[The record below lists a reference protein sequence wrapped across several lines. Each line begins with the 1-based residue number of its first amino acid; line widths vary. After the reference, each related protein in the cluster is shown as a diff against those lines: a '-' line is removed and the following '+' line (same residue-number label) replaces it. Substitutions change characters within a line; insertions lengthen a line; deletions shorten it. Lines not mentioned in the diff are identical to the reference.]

1 MGELVNSSIRQ
12 FSYSHILTFIGQE
25 SDAVMERLSY
35 LIRRLLL
42 VVPTFIGITV
52 VCFALTRFL
61 PGGPVEMR
69 LMRMKGLGNAAAE
82 GGGGTVAGR
91 NQVTEEYKKQLESQ
105 FGFDKPIARQ
115 YWDWLVVNRMGM
127 DIPSYDY
134 PDRTAWQLIR
144 SRIPVSLWFGFVSFV
159 LTYLI
164 CIPLGIAKALRHRKP
179 FDAVSSVVI
188 FMAYAVP
195 SFALAMVL
203 KMTLCGTVEGFFD
216 IFPLGGLASDF
227 DLEPSALRAFADRA
241 WHMALPVA
249 CYVAGSFAMLTL
261 LMKNSLLDQ
270 ISSDYVR
277 TVIAKGATRRR
288 AVWGHAFRNAL
299 IPIATG
305 LGPMIGL
312 LFAGSI
318 IIENIFEI
326 PGMGRLS
333 WDALIG
339 RDYAVF
345 LALLA
350 LTASFQL
357 VGNLVSDL
365 LYVVIDPRIDF
376 SGRR

>member
-1 MGELVNSSIRQ
+1 
-12 FSYSHILTFIGQE
+12 
-25 SDAVMERLSY
+25 MERVAY

-82 GGGGTVAGR
+82 SGGSAAAGR

-105 FGFDKPIARQ
+105 FGFDKPLVRQ

-127 DIPSYDY
+127 NLPSYDY
-134 PDRTAWQLIR
+134 PDRTSWQLIR
-144 SRIPVSLWFGFVSFV
+144 ARIPVSLWFGLASFL

-164 CIPLGIAKALRHRKP
+164 CIPLGIAKALRHRQA
-179 FDAVSSVVI
+179 FDAASSVLV
-188 FMAYAVP
+188 FVAYAIP
-195 SFALAMVL
+195 SFALAMML
-203 KMTLCGTVEGFFD
+203 KMVFCGTVEGLFD
-216 IFPLGGLASDF
+216 VFPLGGLASDF
-227 DLEPSALRAFADRA
+227 DFEPSFLRALADRA

-270 ISSDYVR
+270 IASDYVR

-288 AVWGHAFRNAL
+288 AIWGHAFRNAL
-299 IPIATG
+299 IPVATG

-318 IIENIFEI
+318 IIETIFEI

-333 WDALIG
+333 WDALVG

-345 LALLA
+345 LALLS

-357 VGNLVSDL
+357 IGNLISDM
-365 LYVVIDPRIDF
+365 LYMLIDPRIDF
-376 SGRR
+376 SRR

>member
-1 MGELVNSSIRQ
+1 M
-12 FSYSHILTFIGQE
+12 
-25 SDAVMERLSY
+25 DRLAY
-35 LIRRLLL
+35 VARRLLL
-42 VVPTFIGITV
+42 VIPTFLGITI
-52 VCFALTRFL
+52 VCFTLTRFV

-69 LMRMKGLGNAAAE
+69 MMRLKGLAAQ
-82 GGGGTVAGR
+82 GGGEAGGAGASAVGTVSEDYR
-91 NQVTEEYKKQLESQ
+91 RQLEAQ
-105 FGFDKPIARQ
+105 YGFDRPLVVQ
-115 YWDWLVVNRMGM
+115 YWDWLVVKKMGM
-127 DIPSYDY
+127 ELTSYDY
-134 PDRTAWQLIR
+134 PNKTAWQLIK
-144 SRIPVSLWFGFVSFV
+144 SRIPISLWFGLASFI

-164 CIPLGIAKALRHRKP
+164 CVPLGIAKALKHRQA
-179 FDAVSSVVI
+179 FDAVSSLVVFI
-188 FMAYAVP
+188 AYAIP
-195 SFALAMVL
+195 SFALAMML
-203 KMTLCGTVEGFFD
+203 KMFLCGTVEGLGD
-216 IFPLGGLASDF
+216 VFPLGGISSDF
-227 DLEPSALRAFADRA
+227 DVDPTWWVWFKDRA
-241 WHMALPVA
+241 WHMVLPIC

-270 ISSDYVR
+270 ISADYVL

-288 AVWGHAFRNAL
+288 AIWLHAFRNAL

-318 IIENIFEI
+318 IIESIFEI

-357 VGNLVSDL
+357 VGNLISDV
-365 LYVVIDPRIDF
+365 LYMIIDPRIDF
-376 SGRR
+376 SKK

>member
-1 MGELVNSSIRQ
+1 M
-12 FSYSHILTFIGQE
+12 
-25 SDAVMERLSY
+25 DRLAY
-35 LIRRLLL
+35 VARRLLL
-42 VVPTFIGITV
+42 VIPTFLGITL
-52 VCFALTRFL
+52 VCFTLTRFV

-69 LMRMKGLGNAAAE
+69 MMRLKGLATQ
-82 GGGGTVAGR
+82 GGGEAGGAGSSA
-91 NQVTEEYKKQLESQ
+91 VGAVSEEYRKQLEAQ
-105 FGFDKPIARQ
+105 YGFDRPLAVQ
-115 YWDWLVVNRMGM
+115 YWDWLVVKKMGM
-127 DIPSYDY
+127 ELPSYDY
-134 PDRTAWQLIR
+134 PNKTAWQLIK
-144 SRIPVSLWFGFVSFV
+144 SRIPISLWFGLASFI

-164 CIPLGIAKALRHRKP
+164 CVPLGIAKALKHRQA
-179 FDAVSSVVI
+179 FDAVSSLVVFI
-188 FMAYAVP
+188 AYAIP
-195 SFALAMVL
+195 SFALAMML
-203 KMTLCGTVEGFFD
+203 KMFLCGTVEGLGD
-216 IFPLGGLASDF
+216 VFPLGGISSDF
-227 DLEPSALRAFADRA
+227 DVDPTWWVWFKDRA
-241 WHMALPVA
+241 WHMVLPIC

-270 ISSDYVR
+270 ISADYVR

-288 AVWGHAFRNAL
+288 AIWLHAFRNAL

-318 IIENIFEI
+318 IIESIFEI

-357 VGNLVSDL
+357 VGNLISDV
-365 LYVVIDPRIDF
+365 LYMIIDPRIDF
-376 SGRR
+376 SKK